1 MCAGR
6 CPVHR
11 SNSHTAALQKALEG
25 FEASLPTLQRWG
37 RLVAE
42 LAGTDSKIL
51 ALGNGG
57 SAAQAQHLTA
67 EFVGRYCL
75 DRSPISA
82 FSLHADTSSLTAI
95 ANDFGVQD
103 LFSRQIRAHAKPGDL
118 VIALSTSGRS
128 SNVVAAVREATN
140 LGVLTL
146 ALTGPG
152 PNALLDTADESIAV
166 YADETATIQ
175 EVHLV
180 AIHILC
186 AAVDEALG
194 VAP

>member
-1 MCAGR
+1 MH
-6 CPVHR
+6 P
-11 SNSHTAALQKALEG
+11 SNSHVAALQKALEG
-25 FEASLPTLQRWG
+25 FDASYSTLQRWG
-37 RLVAE
+37 ASIAE
-42 LAGTDSKIL
+42 LAQTGSKIL
-51 ALGNGG
+51 VLGNGG

-75 DRSPISA
+75 DRPPISA
-82 FSLHADTSSLTAI
+82 IALHADTSSLTAI
-95 ANDFGVQD
+95 ANDFGVED
-103 LFSRQIRAHAKPGDL
+103 LYARQIRAHAKRGDL

-128 SNVVAAVREATN
+128 PNIVAAVKAARV
-140 LGVLTL
+140 LGIKTW

-152 PNALLDTADESIAV
+152 PNPLLDAADDAIAV
-166 YADETATIQ
+166 VADETATIQ

-194 VAP
+194 VAT